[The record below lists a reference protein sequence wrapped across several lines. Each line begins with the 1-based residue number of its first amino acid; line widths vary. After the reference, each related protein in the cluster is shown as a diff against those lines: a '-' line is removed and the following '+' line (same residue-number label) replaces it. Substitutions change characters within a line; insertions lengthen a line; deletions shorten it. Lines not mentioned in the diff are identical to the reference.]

1 MQQDEKPIGQTVQ
14 HRPDGQAEGVAPK
27 KQRPCLH
34 PTTTSGRKH
43 LTSAHS
49 PPHHPAST
57 NWSNRP
63 GLQNQHLRSWQSLA
77 RSVKCSLQL
86 SSQPAPAQLAKPDP
100 IGQVLASANIKDDW
114 DFKRQDTDG
123 TPTGHK
129 RETDGTPT
137 EHQRDARRDSAIL
150 DFISC
155 EALITNGP

>member
-1 MQQDEKPIGQTVQ
+1 MLAPDHNVRSQTFNISTL
-14 HRPDGQAEGVAPK
+14 PP
-27 KQRPCLH
+27 
-34 PTTTSGRKH
+34 
-43 LTSAHS
+43 S
-49 PPHHPAST
+49 PPSIDQLVKPTRA
-57 NWSNRP
+57 
-63 GLQNQHLRSWQSLA
+63 LQNQHLRSWQSLA